1 MAQQIQD
8 GAYLAHLA
16 GAQVKLTSTNKLMI
30 VFRWELAE
38 GRGSINSY
46 SVISQ
51 ADGALNPKPIGYI
64 QRWCPEWDGSDP
76 YWFEEHLAE
85 LRALEVKVSIRNEP
99 SYRDAN
105 AIIPVV
111 SWVNPAKW
119 TPTAKR
125 TPPEVYDPDNLL
137 GELKVLGDAPEFDLA
152 VVEPTMSDVW
162 GAYAYLCRKIP
173 IAKRDAC
180 WIAKVRELVPG
191 KDQIDFTHE
200 DWGKVLAWMRA

>member
-1 MAQQIQD
+1 MLKIQD

-38 GRGSINSY
+38 GLGSINSY

-51 ADGALNPKPIGYI
+51 ADGSLNPKPIGYI
-64 QRWCPEWDGSDP
+64 QRWCPDWDGVDP

-99 SYRDAN
+99 SYRDTSV
-105 AIIPVV
+105 IIPVV

-119 TPTAKR
+119 LGAKTP
-125 TPPEVYDPDNLL
+125 PPEVYDPDNLL
-137 GELKVLGDAPEFDLA
+137 GELKVLGDAPEFDLS

-162 GAYAYLCRKIP
+162 SAYAYLCRKTP

-180 WIAKVRELVPG
+180 WIAKVHELVPY
-191 KDQIDFTHE
+191 KDQIDFTKD
-200 DWGKVLAWMRA
+200 DWAKVLAWLRA